1 MKVKYYLFFMFLSLN
16 ACHLMKDNIIWIDN
30 PSSRALIVTIYNNT
44 YLIPALAGIEI
55 SLEDGTYD
63 IDVSDDSTKTLLH
76 HYDEIKIKK
85 NGILNITNET
95 YVLVNQAYVT
105 KPNIHLNTKKIKNE
119 ISMGAYTYKGDISLV
134 GKDRIFI
141 QQCWTYGLKEVLSPY
156 QEQNVD
162 YAMITK
168 IYRKVD
174 FETDF
179 RRNAGREK

>member
-1 MKVKYYLFFMFLSLN
+1 
-16 ACHLMKDNIIWIDN
+16 
-30 PSSRALIVTIYNNT
+30 
-44 YLIPALAGIEI
+44 
-55 SLEDGTYD
+55 
-63 IDVSDDSTKTLLH
+63 
-76 HYDEIKIKK
+76 
-85 NGILNITNET
+85 
-95 YVLVNQAYVT
+95 
-105 KPNIHLNTKKIKNE
+105 
-119 ISMGAYTYKGDISLV
+119 MGAYTYKGDISLV

-179 RRNAGREK
+179 LRNAGREK